1 METENDLKSSKA
13 IFFAVLAAA
22 LYALMTPVSKLMQI
36 SVPPVMEAG
45 LLYLGAGIGMTV
57 IYFSEKCLG
66 RKQLRPSIQRED
78 LKYVIMM
85 VVLDIAAPIFLM
97 LGLSMSSPESVSLL
111 NNFEIVATAVI
122 ASVFFKEKISGRLA
136 LSIGAITLSCILLSV
151 DEGADFSLS
160 RGSLFVILACI
171 CWGLENNCTSSI
183 SDKDTRQIVIIKGLG
198 SGAASFV
205 ISLAVGEK
213 LSSVTDM
220 IIIMV
225 LGFFAIGLGVYLY
238 VIAQSVI
245 GAARTSSYYAVSPF
259 IGVLLSL
266 VIFREIPGML
276 FWAAFLI
283 MAIGVY
289 LNVMDVK
296 KQSC

>member
-1 METENDLKSSKA
+1 MKSSKA
-13 IFFAVLAAA
+13 IFFAVLAAG

-45 LLYLGAGIGMTV
+45 LLYLGAGAGMTV
-57 IYFSEKCLG
+57 IYFCEKCLG
-66 RKQLRPSIQRED
+66 RKQLRPSLERED

-136 LSIGAITLSCILLSV
+136 LSIGVITLSCILLSV
-151 DEGADFSLS
+151 DEGADFSFS
-160 RGSLFVILACI
+160 RGSLFVVLACI

-198 SGAASFV
+198 SGASSFA

-213 LSSVTDM
+213 VCSAGDM

-238 VIAQSVI
+238 VIAQGVI

-259 IGVLLSL
+259 IGVLISL
-266 VIFREIPGML
+266 LIFREVPGIL
-276 FWAAFLI
+276 FWAALVI
-283 MAIGVY
+283 MAVGVY

-296 KQSC
+296 KQA

>member
-1 METENDLKSSKA
+1 MKSSKA
-13 IFFAVLAAA
+13 IFFAVLASA
-22 LYALMTPVSKLMQI
+22 LYALMTPVSKLMQS

-45 LLYLGAGIGMTV
+45 LLYLGAGIGMAV
-57 IYFSEKCLG
+57 IYFTEKCLG
-66 RKQLRPSIQRED
+66 KKQIRPSIERED
-78 LKYVIMM
+78 LRYVIMM
-85 VVLDIAAPIFLM
+85 VILDVAAPILLM

-122 ASVFFKEKISGRLA
+122 ASVFFKEKISGRLGV
-136 LSIGAITLSCILLSV
+136 SIAVITLSCILLSLE
-151 DEGADFSLS
+151 EGASLS
-160 RGSLFVILACI
+160 LSKGSVFVVLACI

-205 ISLAVGEK
+205 ISLVVGEK
-213 LSSVTDM
+213 PGSMTDM

-259 IGVLLSL
+259 IGVLISL
-266 VIFREIPGML
+266 MIFREVPGML
-276 FWAAFLI
+276 FWAALVL
-283 MAIGVY
+283 MAAGVY
-289 LNVMDVK
+289 INILDVNNQDRNVK
-296 KQSC
+296 SS